1 MIIKKQNKSS
11 EQGAVS
17 QQQASVQQK
26 MPDLQ
31 PQKPAT
37 QPAEEKID
45 IFDLDNID
53 FSQRQ
58 ERRRG
63 DRRRGYRRID
73 DRNLISRAQEEADTI
88 KETAAKEGYRAGIE
102 QAESDI
108 IALRSKIADFVSAK
122 KEVFEYIAPDILEIS
137 VDIAQKIIKKEV
149 TQNPEIILE
158 SILDV
163 MKSISKDESKI
174 TIRLN
179 PLQVDLVR
187 TELPEYISAMGVEAK
202 ITVVGDDSVAEGGC
216 ILNTNN
222 GIVDASL
229 DTQLD
234 IIKEALKGM

>member
-11 EQGAVS
+11 EQINAEHQQINQV
-17 QQQASVQQK
+17 QQQTSPVQSVQ
-26 MPDLQ
+26 PVV
-31 PQKPAT
+31 
-37 QPAEEKID
+37 EEKID

-73 DRNLISRAQEEADTI
+73 DRNLISRAQEEADLI

-108 IALRSKIADFVSAK
+108 IALRNKIADFVSAK

-137 VDIAQKIIKKEV
+137 VEIAQKIIKKEV

-158 SILDV
+158 SIIDV
-163 MKSISKDESKI
+163 MKSLSKDETRI
-174 TIRLN
+174 TVKVN
-179 PLQVDLVR
+179 SLQVDLIR
-187 TELPEYISAMGVEAK
+187 TELPEYISSLGVEAK
-202 ITVVGDDSVAEGGC
+202 INVVGDDSVDEGGC
-216 ILNTNN
+216 ILYTNN
-222 GIVDASL
+222 GIVDASI
-229 DTQLD
+229 DTQID

>member
-1 MIIKKQNKSS
+1 MIIKKQNKPLDRGSVSTVQSATAGVSS
-11 EQGAVS
+11 AQV
-17 QQQASVQQK
+17 QSV
-26 MPDLQ
+26 DATSEELQ
-31 PQKPAT
+31 
-37 QPAEEKID
+37 IN

-88 KETAAKEGYRAGIE
+88 KETAAKEGYKAGLE
-102 QAESDI
+102 QAENDI
-108 IALRSKIADFVSAK
+108 NALREKLADFISAK

-137 VDIAQKIIKKEV
+137 VDIARKIIKKEV
-149 TQNPEIILE
+149 EQDPQV
-158 SILDV
+158 ILDSIVEV
-163 MKSISKDESKI
+163 MHNISKEESRIIIK
-174 TIRLN
+174 LN
-179 PLQVDLVR
+179 PLQVDLVKS
-187 TELPEYISAMGVEAK
+187 ELPAYISSMGLEAK
-202 ITVVGDDSVAEGGC
+202 INVVADDSIEEGGC

-229 DTQLD
+229 DTQLE